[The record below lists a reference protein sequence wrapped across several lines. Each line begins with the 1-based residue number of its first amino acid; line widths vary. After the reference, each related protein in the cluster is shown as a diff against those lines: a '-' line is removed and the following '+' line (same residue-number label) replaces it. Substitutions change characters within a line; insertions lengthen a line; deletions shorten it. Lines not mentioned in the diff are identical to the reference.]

1 MTYFTTEDTEITE
14 TRMLIHRDKFRRPNL
29 YGVCRGEQGASVF
42 ESVLSVNRVGGIGET
57 GGQSREGTRPEGRE
71 MSEFQIRGSSF
82 VSELR
87 CGNYGEGWAEAS
99 TNAARV
105 I

>member
-1 MTYFTTEDTEITE
+1 MRAPRETAEPHLISTMTYFTTEDTEITE

-29 YGVCRGEQGASVF
+29 YGVCRGEQGVSVF

-57 GGQSREGTRPEGRE
+57 GGQSREGTRPVGRE

-82 VSELR
+82 FS
-87 CGNYGEGWAEAS
+87 
-99 TNAARV
+99 
-105 I
+105 